1 MNDQKSLTGT
11 FGGKVTLTDL
21 GNTISGI
28 VKLVDETGAGAGAR
42 DPVVH
47 AIWERPDGSTFDQY
61 ANIGT
66 RLTDNM
72 DATASSSVSILVLAQ
87 VRAIQSFMPSG
98 SDPMVSRSI
107 NMPTSVPV

>member
-72 DATASSSVSILVLAQ
+72 DATASSSVSITVALAINKRRRRLVTSPFFL
-87 VRAIQSFMPSG
+87 FG
-98 SDPMVSRSI
+98 SNSASAL
-107 NMPTSVPV
+107 